1 MESIKEDPQDRV
13 RQRIVEHIVRVPVPT
28 VQEQMIVPE
37 IPGTR
42 VVERIQEQIVE
53 STDQEELD
61 QLRNDW
67 LMGEFELENDEDG
80 RRERKP
86 SRKIVN
92 RTRF

>member
-28 VQEQMIVPE
+28 VQEQMFVRE
-37 IPGTR
+37 KPGAQ
-42 VVERIQEQIVE
+42 VVERIPEHIVE

-80 RRERKP
+80 RGERKP
-86 SRKIVN
+86 SRKL
-92 RTRF
+92 